1 MSKSLQKFY
10 QELSSIGCVLCR
22 RDNGDRVTAELH
34 HVAEGSGQ
42 RSDWLVVP
50 LCPEHHRIGPVSLHG
65 AGVKQFLRIHRLPT
79 EFHLLELVN
88 EYRAKDG
95 V

>member
-1 MSKSLQKFY
+1 MTNLKKFMD
-10 QELSSIGCVLCR
+10 QTAQIGCVLCR
-22 RDNGDRVTAELH
+22 RDTGDRVPAELH
-34 HVAEGSGQ
+34 HLAEGSGQ

-65 AGVKQFLRIHRLPT
+65 AGVKQFLRMHRLPT

-88 EYRAKDG
+88 EYRAKDWI
-95 V
+95 

>member
-1 MSKSLQKFY
+1 MSIVASL
-10 QELSSIGCVLCR
+10 GCVLCR
-22 RDNGDRVTAELH
+22 RDTGERVPAEVH

-42 RSDWLVVP
+42 RSDYMTAG
-50 LCPEHHRIGPVSLHG
+50 LCPNHHTGVIGIHG
-65 AGVKQFLRIHRLPT
+65 VGVKKFLMMHRLPT

-88 EYRAKDG
+88 KYRSEDG